1 MKEPPKPAV
10 DAGIR
15 MIGRRLEGNGLL
27 AAIKSRQSRL
37 ICGPPGIGK
46 TRLIEECLA
55 ASGASAVSVER
66 PPALHHL
73 LVSLAVELGCVSG
86 RYSNLV
92 HATSVHLKP
101 LVLGALRAKPR
112 CVILENLDHGDPR
125 IYRFLQ
131 DVYYVPDVCLIVTAR
146 SADRIGYVS
155 RLLWDPRER
164 IEVKPLTGAESRRLF
179 DQAAR
184 MIGLDSFV
192 LDEFREK
199 VIEAARGNPGQII
212 AMCRM
217 ATRPEYRAGRY
228 IKFLPLRID
237 VLSAFVS

>member
-1 MKEPPKPAV
+1 MKEPPKTAIA
-10 DAGIR
+10 AGIR
-15 MIGRRLEGNGLL
+15 MVGRRQEGKALL

-37 ICGPPGIGK
+37 ILGPPGIGK

-55 ASGASAVSVER
+55 TSGASAIRVEQ
-66 PPALHHL
+66 PPVLHYL
-73 LVSLAVELGCVSG
+73 LMSLAVELGCVSG
-86 RYSNLV
+86 RYSNLI
-92 HATSVHLKP
+92 HATSVHLKA
-101 LVLGALRAKPR
+101 LVLDVLRAKPH

-131 DVYYVPDVCLIVTAR
+131 DVYYVPNACLIVTSR
-146 SADRIGYVS
+146 SANRIGYVS

-164 IEVKPLTGAESRRLF
+164 IELKPLTGAESRRLF
-179 DQAAR
+179 DLAAR
-184 MIGLDSFV
+184 IFGLDSYEP
-192 LDEFREK
+192 DEFRDK
-199 VIEAARGNPGQII
+199 VIEAAHGNPGQII